1 MPLPEAIRTRRT
13 VRLYQQKPLSWKDLE
28 EIIEAARLAPS
39 ARNLQPLEYV
49 VVTDEKLR
57 KEMFSCMGFGG
68 LIPDFKGKEPVA
80 YVIVLVNKSLKGD
93 WTSRD
98 CGLAVENL
106 VLAAWEKGIGSCILA
121 RIDRDRIRSL
131 LRIPDKYE
139 IDLVVTLGYPA
150 EKPVIEEMSAGTDY
164 RRDDKGVLHVP
175 KRRLKDILRRNGF

>member
-13 VRLYQQKPLSWKDLE
+13 IRLYQQKPVPWKDLE
-28 EIIEAARLAPS
+28 EMVEAARLAPS

-49 VVTDEKLR
+49 IVDSPKLL

-68 LIPDFKGKEPVA
+68 LISDFKGKEPAA
-80 YVIVLVNKSLKGD
+80 YVVVLVNKGLKGD
-93 WTSRD
+93 WTSHD
-98 CGLAVENL
+98 SGMAVENL

-121 RIDRDRIRSL
+121 RINRDRIREI
-131 LRIPDKYE
+131 LRIPEKYE

-164 RRDDKGVLHVP
+164 RRDSKGILRVP
-175 KRRLKDILRRNGF
+175 KRPLREILRRNGF